1 MTVAEYNKCVDLHS
15 DALFRFI
22 VKNIR
27 DQDDARDVVQDAF
40 EKVWLKAAEV
50 PFEKGKS
57 YLFTTAYRIMLERI
71 RKKSRTSP
79 IDNTLRIVPVEES
92 KPEFDLR
99 KVLDEAIAKLPDD
112 QRSVVMLRDYE
123 GYSYKEIGEITGLTE
138 SQVKVYIFRARV
150 TLKNYLVATDLV
162 A

>member
-79 IDNTLRIVPVEES
+79 IDNTLRIVPAEES

-112 QRSVVMLRDYE
+112 QRSVIMLRDYE
-123 GYSYKEIGEITGLTE
+123 GYSYKEIGDITGLTE

-150 TLKNYLVATDLV
+150 TLKNYLVSTDLV

>member
-1 MTVAEYNKCVDLHS
+1 MTVAEYNTCVDLHS

-22 VKNIR
+22 VKNLR

-40 EKVWLKAAEV
+40 EKVWLKASEIS
-50 PFEKGKS
+50 FEKAKS
-57 YLFTTAYRIMLERI
+57 YLFTTAYRMMLERI
-71 RKKSRTSP
+71 RKKSRNSP
-79 IDNTLRIVPVEES
+79 IDTTLRIVPAEET

-99 KVLDEAIAKLPDD
+99 KILDEAIARLPED
-112 QRSVVMLRDYE
+112 QRSVILLRDYE
-123 GYSYKEIGEITGLTE
+123 GYSYKEIGDITGLTE

-150 TLKNYLVATDLV
+150 TLKNYLVAQDLV